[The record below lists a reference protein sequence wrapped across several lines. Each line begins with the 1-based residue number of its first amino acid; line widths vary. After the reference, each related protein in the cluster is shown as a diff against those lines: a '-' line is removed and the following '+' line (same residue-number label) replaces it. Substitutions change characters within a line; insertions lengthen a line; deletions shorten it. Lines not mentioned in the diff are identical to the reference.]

1 MFPFQRCKSEISRKH
16 FRQETSSDQK
26 CSLCEVTKTPIR
38 RVLCVTK
45 RTFGRCVMGI
55 NIEALGDVRL
65 WTCSSTAWVSG
76 SKAYPEITRNMEDE
90 KGRFFLRCRASKT
103 QSQPSISS
111 DHSASVVGFSAAL
124 AFNVTRDD
132 SGVEIKFRSFS

>member
-16 FRQETSSDQK
+16 IRQETSSDQK

-55 NIEALGDVRL
+55 NIEALGEVRL
-65 WTCSSTAWVSG
+65 WICSSTAWVSG

-90 KGRFFLRCRASKT
+90 KGRFFYDAGLRK
-103 QSQPSISS
+103 P
-111 DHSASVVGFSAAL
+111 SASRQYPATTVPQWW
-124 AFNVTRDD
+124 D
-132 SGVEIKFRSFS
+132 SRLLWPLMLQEMIVEWK